1 MRSIPVYSNIVE
13 KLLQNPLTLEN
24 TITAAPSL
32 DNDPVVIGIGGP
44 TSQCVKWKY
53 CNA

>member
-1 MRSIPVYSNIVE
+1 MCSIPVYSNIVE
-13 KLLQNPLTLEN
+13 TMLQNPLALEK

-44 TSQCVKWKY
+44 TGQCVKWK
-53 CNA
+53 

>member
-1 MRSIPVYSNIVE
+1 MHSIPVYSNIVE
-13 KLLQNPLTLEN
+13 MSQNPLALEN

-32 DNDPVVIGIGGP
+32 NNDPVLIGIGGP
-44 TSQCVKWKY
+44 TGQCVKWKY